1 MCNKPS
7 RHDFFFMSDVVS
19 LANLVASSSVSMA
32 EFALLRKTTTIVL
45 VVYSKTLNYF
55 SVYGFLTSRV
65 FRQDLTTTWIQRRSN
80 KNFAFTKAELPF
92 WPLVTKILK

>member
-7 RHDFFFMSDVVS
+7 RHDFFLSDVVS

-32 EFALLRKTTTIVL
+32 EFALIRKTTTIVL

-65 FRQDLTTTWIQRRSN
+65 L
-80 KNFAFTKAELPF
+80 L
-92 WPLVTKILK
+92 LKE